1 MPTFRNIGL
10 LTALWSVALFGTAAA
25 QVADISGEWGSS
37 WGDTNFQPKDGGY
50 ETPYGADNGRLWLYY
65 TVDGT
70 YNGTWSED
78 GSSQR
83 CDEPHPVTQSYHW
96 GRINGPAPQTKTPFT
111 LAWSYCDS
119 GTFDNRW
126 TFTPKS
132 QPSIVAAA
140 QGSGPFE
147 GNWRVTWEDS
157 DEPEGMV
164 SIFREHKWDCLHED
178 DNWCQKR
185 VAPDAPILLGGGQLN
200 APYGEQPAGTP
211 SITGNRMEVDWN
223 YYHLGQWGGESS
235 LDRVSDNKL
244 AGDWVYR
251 DLTGRESWSRV
262 QAKVQTVESIHQRAD
277 GTQLRERKPLG
288 WPVTVTTKYMAGQS
302 YDMRGNRPGAVIE
315 IFGEN
320 LWGVHEYSLPR
331 ETDIELVS
339 TYHICANGNTSRAD
353 PKRQSCMSYGG
364 VTGIGFRL
372 TFWSGSTPGVKH
384 LTFDGQTIPFNV
396 NMTDYPTPA
405 VFEPPQ
411 TQLSQ
416 VVLLDD
422 QLGQRRPEEALAKN
436 YSYPYDRNNER
447 TAGLD
452 SRMLAI
458 IGKNLTY
465 GDQTY
470 LSSPDGKV
478 RYETLSL
485 PPNIQNA
492 VKRAA
497 ISLSQKPVGQDEE
510 VLAVRA
516 FLEPQIRAGVK
527 TVQINGQSA
536 GWGLAFDD
544 QFGQLSFLRNGSSP
558 ESLREHVFYTGE
570 TIKVGVRAANDNYP
584 IDDIAIEL
592 EARAYAESQQVAA
605 DPARRLGRIT
615 LERTEDIGRG
625 QNYAVGPPL
634 LILRE
639 GDASVTVGLDER
651 TLTLKANER
660 LVARPTDRLSLFTVP
675 PVVSAEILDAP
686 RNGDLWQSAL
696 DRVGQCPT
704 IGGDP
709 KSSDF
714 PAEESETFENWILTD
729 AVVNLGSDRTGTRR
743 ITVTKGDHAA
753 LLLIRDALLPIV
765 QTEND
770 KLATYIA
777 DGDAG
782 KTKAMRYYNDA
793 RRKTGSSREGFWAS
807 RTEKFLIEATSVGGQ
822 LTRFDRDIKLAD
834 LLDFEGFRTSVRR
847 PVAQTLP
854 TVPDMRD
861 DINRIVAKHLSLQ
874 YNDTKAA
881 IKRGG
886 DAGDCKLKDLLVIA
900 GQKAD
905 PAVSLILPELMRRED
920 GRWVPDIGARGYV
933 RGAHALGSAVRSQQ
947 DLAQIDDAY
956 KSMAVALVAAPVA
969 YGGAFA
975 AARGGVVAAR
985 VGTATAALAAGA
997 DLFDMAYFGRRG
1009 VEDYLKSEEDYFT
1022 QLGLAPVLGPEIV
1035 KDAETRRSNALA
1047 AAVGIIAPGVGGAA
1061 SLKALGDIRKINNGR
1076 ALLRSHDGPID
1087 LSTLDDTQ
1095 RTDLAA
1101 YYSELK
1107 SAESSATAALTPRQ
1121 QADLDAYNDLL
1132 RLNAPTSAI
1141 ETPYSDSFLDL
1152 DFGNNPAPASVTP
1165 DGAATPNGGTAPPPG
1180 FTNSD
1185 NAPPIAALDNN
1196 STVNIPPPGSNP
1208 GDDLRKAETYIDP
1221 KEIWNLGPA
1230 ERYEYPY
1237 RTKFGEGDANAD
1249 GIIQTPVNPDFSL
1262 RDGTDIRLD
1271 TGETL
1276 RVGETL
1282 GEGGFRK
1289 VYTNPDEPEQVVKV
1303 LSFEGV
1309 EKTHGI
1315 KGDKLNTFLHDTDVG
1330 RELLTAIERSS
1341 PDAPFK
1347 VAKQHGPP
1355 LVIEDPNFPGR
1366 KFVVTKEDNIS
1377 ETLRVKQPDGTVK
1390 DVTVTD
1396 AEKRFAQ
1403 RPDGQPTEAEIMTV
1417 QLTMRKLNQEGIVW
1431 TDHKWKN
1438 YDVIADDASPT
1449 GHKVVFFDLDGFR
1462 IAEGETSVLR
1472 SGNAR
1477 QTQQIYDSAVKGD
1490 NAYYKMMFK
1499 GLPDFDH
1506 TIFGREMIP
1515 LSTAGVNVKR
1525 TRYLE
1530 LDAMSSDEFDM
1541 ALKAFADK
1549 RGTSI
1554 PYTPPKDNP
1563 VVKPD
1568 LETE

>member
-50 ETPYGADNGRLWLYY
+50 ETLYGADNGRLWLYY

-70 YNGTWSED
+70 YDGTWSED

-96 GRINGPAPQTKTPFT
+96 GRINGPAPRSKTAFT
-111 LAWSYCDS
+111 LTWSYCDS
-119 GTFDNRW
+119 ENFDNRW

-132 QPSIVAAA
+132 EPVVADITRGRG
-140 QGSGPFE
+140 QFE
-147 GNWRVTWEDS
+147 GNWRVVWEDS
-157 DEPEGMV
+157 DEPAGFV
-164 SIFREHKWDCLHED
+164 TIFREYKWDCLHED

-185 VAPDAPILLGGGQLN
+185 IAPDAPILLSGGQLN
-200 APYGEQPAGTP
+200 APYGEQPGGSPA
-211 SITGNRMEVDWN
+211 ITGSRMEVDWD
-223 YYHLGQWGGESS
+223 YYHLGQWGGKSS
-235 LDRVSDNKL
+235 LDQTSNNRLS
-244 AGDWVYR
+244 GDWTYR
-251 DLTGRESWSRV
+251 DLTGRESWTRV
-262 QAKVQTVESIHQRAD
+262 QANVQTVESLHERAD
-277 GTQLRERKPLG
+277 GTQYRERKPVG
-288 WPVTVTTKYMAGQS
+288 WPVTVTSEYMARNS
-302 YDMRGNRPGAVIE
+302 YDMRGTRPSAQFE
-315 IFGEN
+315 IFGDN
-320 LWGVHEYSLPR
+320 LWGVHGYSIPR
-331 ETDIELVS
+331 DTGIELVS
-339 TYHICANGNTSRAD
+339 TYHICADGNTARAN
-353 PKRQSCMSYGG
+353 PAAQSCMSNGG
-364 VTGIGFRL
+364 VAGIGFRL
-372 TFWSGSTPGVKH
+372 IFWSSATPGVKYLNFNGRH
-384 LTFDGQTIPFNV
+384 IPFNL
-396 NMTDYPTPA
+396 NLRDYPTPA
-405 VFEPPQ
+405 VFDPPQ

-422 QLGQRRPEEALAKN
+422 QLGQRQTDEARTKN
-436 YSYPYDRNNER
+436 YSYPYDRDEAR

-470 LSSPDGKV
+470 LSSPDSKIH
-478 RYETLSL
+478 YEILTL
-485 PPNIQNA
+485 PTNIQNA

-497 ISLSQKPVGQDEE
+497 ISLSQKPVGRDEDII
-510 VLAVRA
+510 AVRA
-516 FLEPQIRAGVK
+516 VLEPQIRAGVK
-527 TVQINGQSA
+527 TLQINGQSGA
-536 GWGLAFDD
+536 WGLAFAD
-544 QFGQLSFLRNGSSP
+544 QFGQLSFLRDGSSP
-558 ESLREHVFYTGE
+558 GGLREHVFYTGE
-570 TIKVGVRAANDNYP
+570 TIRVGARAANDNYP
-584 IDDIAIEL
+584 IDDIEVEL
-592 EARAYAESQQVAA
+592 EARAFAESQQVAA
-605 DPARRLGRIT
+605 DPARRLRRIT
-615 LERTEDIGRG
+615 LERTDDIRRG
-625 QNYAVGPPL
+625 ENYAVGPPL

-639 GDASVTVGLDER
+639 GDTSVTAGPEEQ

-660 LVARPTDRLSLFTVP
+660 LVARPTDRLSLFTIP
-675 PVVSAEILDAP
+675 PVVSAEVLDAP
-686 RNGDLWQSAL
+686 RNSDLWQSAL

-729 AVVNLGSDRTGTRR
+729 AIANLGSNRTGTRR

-753 LLLIRDALLPIV
+753 LVLIRDALLPIV
-765 QTEND
+765 KREND
-770 KLATYIA
+770 KLATYIT

-793 RRKTGSSREGFWAS
+793 RRRPGSAREGFWAS
-807 RTEKFLIEATSVGGQ
+807 RTENFLIEAATVGGQ
-822 LTRFDRDIKLAD
+822 PTRFDREIKLAD
-834 LLDFEGFRTSVRR
+834 LLDFEGFRASVRR

-854 TVPDMRD
+854 TIPDMRD

-874 YNDTKAA
+874 YEDTKTA
-881 IKRGG
+881 IKRGN
-886 DAGDCKLKDLLVIA
+886 DARDCNVKELLVIA

-905 PAVSLILPELMRRED
+905 PAVSLILPELMRRD
-920 GRWVPDIGARGYV
+920 NGRWVPDIGARGYV
-933 RGAHALGSAVRSQQ
+933 RGAHELGSAVRSQQ

-975 AARGGVVAAR
+975 AARGGVIAAK
-985 VGTATAALAAGA
+985 VGTATAALAVGA
-997 DLFDMAYFGRRG
+997 DLFDMAYFGKRG
-1009 VEDYLKSEEDYFT
+1009 IDDYLNSEDDYFT
-1022 QLGLAPVLGPEIV
+1022 QLGLAPVLGPEVV
-1035 KDAETRRSNALA
+1035 KDAESRRSNALA
-1047 AAVGIIAPGVGGAA
+1047 AAVGIIAPGVSGAA
-1061 SLKALGDIRKINNGR
+1061 GLKALGDIRKINNGR
-1076 ALLRSHDGPID
+1076 ALLRSRDGPID
-1087 LSTLDDTQ
+1087 LSTLDDSQ

-1101 YYSELK
+1101 YYSELR
-1107 SAESSATAALTPRQ
+1107 SANSSATAALTPQQ
-1121 QADLDAYNDLL
+1121 QADLEAFNDVL
-1132 RLNAPTSAI
+1132 RLNAPTSAD
-1141 ETPYSDSFLDL
+1141 EAVFSDSFLDL
-1152 DFGNNPAPASVTP
+1152 DFGNSPAPAAV
-1165 DGAATPNGGTAPPPG
+1165 TPNGGTAPPPG
-1180 FTNSD
+1180 LANSE
-1185 NAPPIAALDNN
+1185 NVPPSAALENN

-1208 GDDLRKAETYIDP
+1208 TDDLRKAETYIDP
-1221 KEIWNLGPA
+1221 KEIWDLGPA

-1490 NAYYKMMFK
+1490 NAYYKMIFK